1 MIKQGLPNVKKHKVV
16 VLSITYNHAKYIEET
31 LKGFAMQQTDFPF
44 LCCVFDDAS
53 TDGEQEVLKRWV
65 ESHCNSEEVEVYD
78 HPLTT
83 ILKAPDKNN
92 TNCIYV
98 IHLQKINTWGRTE
111 KDDLLNYW
119 REQGE
124 YIALCEGDDYWI
136 DSLKLQKQ
144 VDFLNENLDYILVHS
159 DFIALNGETG
169 EKIRNASSRY
179 KIYEGNVFENL
190 FEACFVR
197 TPTICYRNINLELKT
212 TDLPI
217 NTFGG
222 DLFLFYNLASKGK
235 FHFMHEETCV
245 YRVLK
250 ESASHTSSAKIRK
263 LRWQKYK
270 NLDYFIANYFNVNQ
284 AIISMLDYKW
294 FKIDLRICIATN
306 DSETLKGLVLPGPK
320 ISIVDKYLYYCCKSR
335 LIMLIL
341 CVFLKIKGMFGCNKW
356 F

>member
-1 MIKQGLPNVKKHKVV
+1 MESNQLPLVSVQCLV
-16 VLSITYNHAKYIEET
+16 YNHEPY
-31 LKGFAMQQTDFPF
+31 LRQCLDGFVMQKTNFKF
-44 LCCVFDDAS
+44 EAIVHDDVS
-53 TDGEQEVLKRWV
+53 TDGSAAIIREYAEK
-65 ESHCNSEEVEVYD
+65 Y
-78 HPLTT
+78 
-83 ILKAPDKNN
+83 PDIIKP
-92 TNCIYV
+92 IFE
-98 IHLQKINTWGRTE
+98 TE
-111 KDDLLNYW
+111 NQYSKGDGSLD
-119 REQGE
+119 RIMHEASRGK
-124 YIALCEGDDYWI
+124 YIAICEGDDYWT
-136 DSLKLQKQ
+136 DPLKLQKQ
-144 VDFLNENLDYILVHS
+144 VDFLNENSDYILVHS

-169 EKIRNASSRY
+169 EKKRNASSKY

-190 FEACFVR
+190 FKTCFVR
-197 TPTICYRNINLELKT
+197 TPTICYRNVNLELKT

-222 DLFLFYNLASKGK
+222 DLFLFFNLASKGK

-294 FKIDLRICIATN
+294 FKIDLRNCIATN
-306 DSETLKGLVLPGPK
+306 DSETLNGLVLPGPK

-335 LIMLIL
+335 LIMMIL
-341 CVFLKIKGMFGCNKW
+341 CILSKIKGKFGCNKW

>member
-1 MIKQGLPNVKKHKVV
+1 MESNQLPLV
-16 VLSITYNHAKYIEET
+16 SIQCLVYNHEPY
-31 LKGFAMQQTDFPF
+31 LRQCLDGFVMQKTNFKF
-44 LCCVFDDAS
+44 EAIVHDDVS
-53 TDGEQEVLKRWV
+53 TDGSAAIIREYAEK
-65 ESHCNSEEVEVYD
+65 Y
-78 HPLTT
+78 
-83 ILKAPDKNN
+83 PD
-92 TNCIYV
+92 I
-98 IHLQKINTWGRTE
+98 IIPIFETE
-111 KDDLLNYW
+111 NQYSKGDGSLD
-119 REQGE
+119 RIMHEASRGK
-124 YIALCEGDDYWI
+124 YIAICEGDDYWT
-136 DSLKLQKQ
+136 DPLKLQKQ
-144 VDFLNENLDYILVHS
+144 VDFLNENSDYILVHS
-159 DFIALNGETG
+159 DFIALNDETG
-169 EKIRNASSRY
+169 EKIRNASSKY

-212 TDLPI
+212 RDLPI

-250 ESASHTSSAKIRK
+250 ESASHTPSARIRK

-294 FKIDLRICIATN
+294 FKIDLRNCIATN
-306 DSETLKGLVLPGPK
+306 DFETIKGLVLPGPEV
-320 ISIVDKYLYYCCKSR
+320 SIVDKYLYYCCKSR
-335 LIMLIL
+335 LLTLIL
-341 CVFLKIKGMFGCNKW
+341 CVLLKIKGVLGCNKW